1 MGLYSEISPV
11 LTKTYTLGA
20 AGEKHDPGTFPDRR
34 FGIPH
39 VPEFVIPFRVIQR
52 RICVHDGDDG
62 HDGHDGICPA
72 SPPGPLFKLLARRA
86 TPRAFAPNPTK
97 TLVESKVYPFI
108 SRGEMNSGS

>member
-11 LTKTYTLGA
+11 RTKTYTLGA
-20 AGEKHDPGTFPDRR
+20 AGQTRNSGTFPDRR

-39 VPEFVIPFRVIQR
+39 VPKFVIPFRVIQR

-62 HDGHDGICPA
+62 HDGICLA

-97 TLVESKVYPFI
+97 TLVESKVSPFI